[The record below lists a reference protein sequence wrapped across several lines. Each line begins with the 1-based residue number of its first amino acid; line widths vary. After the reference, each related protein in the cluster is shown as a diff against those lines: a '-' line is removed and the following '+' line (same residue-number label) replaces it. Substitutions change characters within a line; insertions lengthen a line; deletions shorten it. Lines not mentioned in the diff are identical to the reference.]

1 MNKLNFILSVFYLF
15 MFSSFV
21 YSKNF
26 NKLIDISYNCR
37 NLSDQL
43 ICSFDSDTTLIF
55 YKEQILN
62 DKNMK
67 EITFFIPLGLLSNN
81 TDKVLSS
88 LNKLDNDYKI
98 KLERTSKP
106 VEGVKIIF
114 TYNFK
119 DIYLDYGKLN
129 GGSKLF
135 FRFRK
140 KNMLNLINQKINT
153 FRWYAFNDI
162 DLFNKTLFSYT

>member
-15 MFSSFV
+15 MFNSFV
-21 YSKNF
+21 YSKNL
-26 NKLIDISYNCR
+26 NKLIDISYNCS
-37 NLSDQL
+37 NLSDEL
-43 ICSFDSDTTLIF
+43 MCSFDSNATLMF
-55 YKEQILN
+55 YKEQILK

-88 LNKLDNDYKI
+88 LNKLDNNYNI

-106 VEGVKIIF
+106 IEGINIIF

-119 DIYLDYGKLN
+119 DIHLDYGKLN

>member
-21 YSKNF
+21 YSKNL
-26 NKLIDISYNCR
+26 NKLVDISYNCS
-37 NLSDQL
+37 NLSDEL
-43 ICSFDSDTTLIF
+43 ICSFDSNATLMF
-55 YKEQILN
+55 YKEQILK

-88 LNKLDNDYKI
+88 LNKLDNNYNI

-106 VEGVKIIF
+106 IEGIKIIF

-119 DIYLDYGKLN
+119 DLHLDYGKLS

>member
-21 YSKNF
+21 YSKNL
-26 NKLIDISYNCR
+26 NKLIDISYNCS
-37 NLSDQL
+37 NLTDEL
-43 ICSFDSDTTLIF
+43 ICSFDSNATLMF
-55 YKEQILN
+55 YKEQILQ

-67 EITFFIPLGLLSNN
+67 EITFFIPLGVLSNN
-81 TDKVLSS
+81 VSKVLSS
-88 LNKLDNDYKI
+88 LNKLDNNYNI

-106 VEGVKIIF
+106 IEGIKIIF

-119 DIYLDYGKLN
+119 DIHLDYGKLS
-129 GGSKLF
+129 GGAKLF